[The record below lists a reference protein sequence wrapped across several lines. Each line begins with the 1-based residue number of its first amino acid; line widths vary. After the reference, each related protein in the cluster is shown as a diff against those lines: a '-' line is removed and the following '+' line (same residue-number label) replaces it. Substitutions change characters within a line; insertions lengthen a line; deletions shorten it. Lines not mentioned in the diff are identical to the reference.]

1 MTTQTT
7 TDIQAFINRHPFSKY
22 QWMILVL
29 CFVTVALDG
38 FDTAIIGF
46 IASDLVQEWGVQKSD
61 LGPVMS
67 AALVGL
73 AVGALTAGPMADR
86 IGRKKVLVLSI
97 LVFGGFSLIT
107 AFATSLT
114 QLTVLRFLTGL
125 GLGAAMPNAAT
136 LMSEY
141 APERRRALMVNLMF
155 VGFPIG
161 SSMGGF
167 ISAWMIPHY
176 GWQSVLVLG
185 GVMPLA
191 LAVALIF
198 LLPESARYLAV
209 KNRSQQQ
216 ISNILRRIA
225 ALPENTR
232 FVLQEAGQ
240 VKEQS
245 ALGVIFSPRYLVGTI
260 MLCLTYF
267 MGLLIFY
274 LLTSW
279 LPLLIRETGATL
291 SQASVIT
298 ALFPLGGG
306 IGVLVLGALMDKINP
321 NKVVSVGYLL
331 TGIFVCLV
339 GFSTSNLVLMGVMVF
354 IAGTIMNGAQSSM
367 PALAAGFYP
376 TQGRA
381 TGVAWMLGLGRF
393 GGILGAFSGAFLMQA
408 ELSFKTIFALLAI
421 PAVLSAIALM
431 VKYAAGKN
439 QQNQSDNAATTQRQ
453 RCLNRR
459 KRSNNVFLQ
468 TAHKYQQ
475 SLLINQLRI
484 NTNAKTP
491 GAL

>member
-1 MTTQTT
+1 MTKTT
-7 TDIQAFINRHPFSKY
+7 TDIQAFINDHPFSKY
-22 QWMILVL
+22 QWMILAL
-29 CFVTVALDG
+29 CFVTVAMDG

-46 IASDLVQEWGVQKSD
+46 IASDLVQEWGVQKAD

-97 LVFGGFSLIT
+97 LVFGGFSLVT
-107 AFATSLT
+107 AFATNLT
-114 QLTVLRFLTGL
+114 QLTLLRFLTGL

-141 APERRRALMVNLMF
+141 APERRRALLVNLMF

-167 ISAWMIPHY
+167 ISAWLIPHY
-176 GWQSVLVLG
+176 GWQSVLILG

-191 LAVALIF
+191 LAVLLIF
-198 LLPESARYLAV
+198 LLPESARYMVV
-209 KNRSQQQ
+209 KNQPQHK
-216 ISNILRRIA
+216 IATILKRIA
-225 ALPENTR
+225 PVADNAS

-240 VKEQS
+240 VKEKS
-245 ALGVIFSPRYLVGTI
+245 ALGVIFSPRYAVGTV

-279 LPLLIRETGATL
+279 LPLLIRETGASL
-291 SQASVIT
+291 SQASIIT

-306 IGVLVLGALMDKINP
+306 IGVLILGALMDKLNP
-321 NKVVSVGYLL
+321 NKVVAVGYVL
-331 TGIFVCLV
+331 TGVFVCLV
-339 GFSTSNLVLMGVMVF
+339 GFSTYSLVLMGVMVF

-408 ELSFKTIFALLAI
+408 ELSFQTIFTLLAVPALVSALALL
-421 PAVLSAIALM
+421 
-431 VKYAAGKN
+431 VKHLV
-439 QQNQSDNAATTQRQ
+439 SQRQ
-453 RCLNRR
+453 TLKREAETPALN
-459 KRSNNVFLQ
+459 NNTQ
-468 TAHKYQQ
+468 KA
-475 SLLINQLRI
+475 
-484 NTNAKTP
+484 
-491 GAL
+491 

>member
-7 TDIQAFINRHPFSKY
+7 TDIQAFINRNPFSKY

-97 LVFGGFSLIT
+97 LAFGGFSLIT

-141 APERRRALMVNLMF
+141 APERRRALLVNLMF

-161 SSMGGF
+161 SSLGGF

-216 ISNILRRIA
+216 IANILRHIA

-321 NKVVSVGYLL
+321 NKVVAVGYLL

-408 ELSFKTIFALLAI
+408 ELSFKTIFALLAV

-431 VKYAAGKN
+431 VKYIAGKN
-439 QQNQSDNAATTQRQ
+439 QQNQGDSAA
-453 RCLNRR
+453 
-459 KRSNNVFLQ
+459 
-468 TAHKYQQ
+468 A
-475 SLLINQLRI
+475 
-484 NTNAKTP
+484 
-491 GAL
+491 ALTESAQKV

>member
-232 FVLQEAGQ
+232 FVLQEGGQ

-321 NKVVSVGYLL
+321 NKVVAVGYLL

-439 QQNQSDNAATTQRQ
+439 QQNQSDNAATTLPESAQ
-453 RCLNRR
+453 
-459 KRSNNVFLQ
+459 KV
-468 TAHKYQQ
+468 
-475 SLLINQLRI
+475 
-484 NTNAKTP
+484 
-491 GAL
+491 

>member
-1 MTTQTT
+1 MTKTT
-7 TDIQAFINRHPFSKY
+7 TDIQAFINDHPFSKF
-22 QWMILVL
+22 QWMILAL
-29 CFVTVALDG
+29 CFVTVAMDG

-97 LVFGGFSLIT
+97 LVFGGFSLVT
-107 AFATSLT
+107 AFATNLT
-114 QLTVLRFLTGL
+114 QLTLLRFLTGL

-141 APERRRALMVNLMF
+141 APERRRALLVNLMF

-167 ISAWMIPHY
+167 ISAWLIPHY
-176 GWQSVLVLG
+176 GWQSVLILG

-191 LAVALIF
+191 LAVLLIF
-198 LLPESARYLAV
+198 LLPESARYMVV
-209 KNRSQQQ
+209 KNQPQHK
-216 ISNILRRIA
+216 IATILKRIA
-225 ALPENTR
+225 PVADNAS

-240 VKEQS
+240 VKEKS
-245 ALGVIFSPRYLVGTI
+245 ALGVIFSPRYAVGTV

-279 LPLLIRETGATL
+279 LPLLIRETGASL

-306 IGVLVLGALMDKINP
+306 IGVLILGVLMDKLNP
-321 NKVVSVGYLL
+321 NKVVAVGYVL
-331 TGIFVCLV
+331 TGVFVCLV
-339 GFSTSNLVLMGVMVF
+339 GFSTNSLVLMGVMVF

-408 ELSFKTIFALLAI
+408 ELSFQTIFTLLAI
-421 PAVLSAIALM
+421 PALVSALALL
-431 VKYAAGKN
+431 VKHII
-439 QQNQSDNAATTQRQ
+439 SQRQ
-453 RCLNRR
+453 TLKNEAETPALN
-459 KRSNNVFLQ
+459 SNTQ
-468 TAHKYQQ
+468 KA
-475 SLLINQLRI
+475 
-484 NTNAKTP
+484 
-491 GAL
+491 

>member
-29 CFVTVALDG
+29 CFVTVAMDG

-46 IASDLVQEWGVQKSD
+46 IASDLVQEWGVQKAD

-114 QLTVLRFLTGL
+114 QLTILRFLTGL

-141 APERRRALMVNLMF
+141 APERRRALLVNLMF

-167 ISAWMIPHY
+167 ISAWLIPHY
-176 GWQSVLVLG
+176 GWQSVLILG

-209 KNRSQQQ
+209 KNQPQQQ
-216 ISNILRRIA
+216 IARILRRIA
-225 ALPENTR
+225 PLPDNTY
-232 FVLQEAGQ
+232 FVLQEVGQ

-279 LPLLIRETGATL
+279 LPLLIRETGAPL

-321 NKVVSVGYLL
+321 NKVVAVGYLL
-331 TGIFVCLV
+331 TGVFVCLV
-339 GFSTSNLVLMGVMVF
+339 GFSTSSLVLMGVMVF

-431 VKYAAGKN
+431 IKHVASKH
-439 QQNQSDNAATTQRQ
+439 QQNQGASGPA
-453 RCLNRR
+453 
-459 KRSNNVFLQ
+459 
-468 TAHKYQQ
+468 
-475 SLLINQLRI
+475 SLPESAQ
-484 NTNAKTP
+484 KV
-491 GAL
+491 

>member
-29 CFVTVALDG
+29 CFVTVAMDG

-141 APERRRALMVNLMF
+141 APERRRALLVNLMF

-185 GVMPLA
+185 GVMPLM

-209 KNRSQQQ
+209 KNKSQEQ
-216 ISNILRRIA
+216 IGTILRRIA
-225 ALPENTR
+225 PLPDSTH

-291 SQASVIT
+291 SQASIIT

-306 IGVLVLGALMDKINP
+306 IGVLILGALMDKINP
-321 NKVVSVGYLL
+321 NKVVAVGYLL
-331 TGIFVCLV
+331 TGVFVCLV
-339 GFSTSNLVLMGVMVF
+339 GFSTDNLVLMGVMVF

-408 ELSFKTIFALLAI
+408 ELSFKSIFALLAI
-421 PAVLSAIALM
+421 PALLSAIALM
-431 VKYAAGKN
+431 IKYAA
-439 QQNQSDNAATTQRQ
+439 S
-453 RCLNRR
+453 
-459 KRSNNVFLQ
+459 KRMENPTDV
-468 TAHKYQQ
+468 
-475 SLLINQLRI
+475 
-484 NTNAKTP
+484 TP
-491 GAL
+491 VALPEPVQKV

>member
-29 CFVTVALDG
+29 CFVTVAMDG

-114 QLTVLRFLTGL
+114 QLTILRFLTGL

-141 APERRRALMVNLMF
+141 APERRRALLVNLMF

-167 ISAWMIPHY
+167 ISAWLIPHY
-176 GWQSVLVLG
+176 GWQSVLILG

-209 KNRSQQQ
+209 KNQPQQQ
-216 ISNILRRIA
+216 IARILRRIA
-225 ALPENTR
+225 PLPDNTY

-279 LPLLIRETGATL
+279 LPLLIRETGAPL

-321 NKVVSVGYLL
+321 NKVVAVGYLL
-331 TGIFVCLV
+331 TGVFVCLV
-339 GFSTSNLVLMGVMVF
+339 GFSTSSLVLMGVMVF

-431 VKYAAGKN
+431 IKHVASKH
-439 QQNQSDNAATTQRQ
+439 QQNQGASGPA
-453 RCLNRR
+453 
-459 KRSNNVFLQ
+459 
-468 TAHKYQQ
+468 
-475 SLLINQLRI
+475 SLPESAQ
-484 NTNAKTP
+484 KV
-491 GAL
+491 

>member
-1 MTTQTT
+1 MTNKT
-7 TDIQAFINRHPFSKY
+7 TDIQAFINEHPFSKY

-29 CFVTVALDG
+29 CFVTVAMDG

-46 IASDLVQEWGVQKSD
+46 IASDLVQEWGVEKSA

-86 IGRKKVLVLSI
+86 IGRKKVLIMSI
-97 LVFGGFSLIT
+97 LVFGGFSLLT
-107 AFATSLT
+107 AFASTLN
-114 QLTVLRFLTGL
+114 QLTALRFLTGL

-141 APERRRALMVNLMF
+141 APERRRALLVNLMF

-167 ISAWMIPHY
+167 ISAWLIPHY
-176 GWQSVLVLG
+176 GWQSVLILG

-191 LAVALIF
+191 LAVVLIF
-198 LLPESARYLAV
+198 LLPESARYLVV
-209 KNRSQQQ
+209 KNKSQQQ
-216 ISNILRRIA
+216 IGAILRRIA
-225 ALPENTR
+225 PLPETTH
-232 FVLQEAGQ
+232 FVLRESGQ
-240 VKEQS
+240 VKEKS
-245 ALGVIFSPRYLVGTI
+245 ALGVIFSPRYALGTV

-291 SQASVIT
+291 SQASIIT

-306 IGVLVLGALMDKINP
+306 IGVLVLGALMDKFNP
-321 NKVVSVGYLL
+321 NKVVAVGWLL
-331 TGIFVCLV
+331 TGVFVCLV
-339 GFSTSNLVLMGVMVF
+339 GFSTSSLVLMGVMVF

-408 ELSFKTIFALLAI
+408 QFAFDTIFTFLAI
-421 PAVLSAIALM
+421 PALVSALALM
-431 VKYAAGKN
+431 VKYWIGKR
-439 QQNQSDNAATTQRQ
+439 QLSTQLMPGETTVSAPQ
-453 RCLNRR
+453 
-459 KRSNNVFLQ
+459 
-468 TAHKYQQ
+468 
-475 SLLINQLRI
+475 
-484 NTNAKTP
+484 
-491 GAL
+491 

>member
-29 CFVTVALDG
+29 CFVTVAMDG

-73 AVGALTAGPMADR
+73 ALGALTAGPMADR

-141 APERRRALMVNLMF
+141 APERRRALLVNLMF

-191 LAVALIF
+191 LAVALII

-209 KNRSQQQ
+209 KNKSQQQ
-216 ISNILRRIA
+216 IGTILRRIA
-225 ALPENTR
+225 PLPDNTH

-291 SQASVIT
+291 SQASIIT

-306 IGVLVLGALMDKINP
+306 IGVLILGALMDKINP
-321 NKVVSVGYLL
+321 NKVVAVGYLL

-339 GFSTSNLVLMGVMVF
+339 GFSTDSLVLMGVMVF

-421 PAVLSAIALM
+421 PALLSAMALM
-431 VKYAAGKN
+431 IKYAASK
-439 QQNQSDNAATTQRQ
+439 RQ
-453 RCLNRR
+453 VN
-459 KRSNNVFLQ
+459 
-468 TAHKYQQ
+468 TADAVPVVLPESGQKV
-475 SLLINQLRI
+475 
-484 NTNAKTP
+484 
-491 GAL
+491 

>member
-29 CFVTVALDG
+29 CFVTVAMDG

-73 AVGALTAGPMADR
+73 AFGALTAGPMADR

-114 QLTVLRFLTGL
+114 QLTILRFLTGL

-141 APERRRALMVNLMF
+141 APERRRALLVNLMF

-185 GVMPLA
+185 GVMPLV

-198 LLPESARYLAV
+198 LLPESARYLAA
-209 KNRSQQQ
+209 KNKSQRE
-216 ISNILRRIA
+216 IASVLRRIA
-225 ALPENTR
+225 PLPDNTQ
-232 FVLQEAGQ
+232 FVLQETGQ
-240 VKEQS
+240 IKDKS

-279 LPLLIRETGATL
+279 LPLLIRETGASL

-321 NKVVSVGYLL
+321 NKVVAVGYLL
-331 TGIFVCLV
+331 TGVFVCLI
-339 GFSTSNLVLMGVMVF
+339 GFATDNLVLMGVMVF

-431 VKYAAGKN
+431 VKYAASK
-439 QQNQSDNAATTQRQ
+439 RQ
-453 RCLNRR
+453 LNHAD
-459 KRSNNVFLQ
+459 KVP
-468 TAHKYQQ
+468 A
-475 SLLINQLRI
+475 SLPESVQ
-484 NTNAKTP
+484 KV
-491 GAL
+491 

>member
-29 CFVTVALDG
+29 CFVTVAMDG

-46 IASDLVQEWGVQKSD
+46 IASDLIQEWGVQKSD

-114 QLTVLRFLTGL
+114 HLTVLRFLTGL

-141 APERRRALMVNLMF
+141 APERRRALLVNLMF

-167 ISAWMIPHY
+167 VSAWLIPHY
-176 GWQSVLVLG
+176 GWQSVLILG

-209 KNRSQQQ
+209 KNKSQQQ
-216 ISNILRRIA
+216 IARILRHIA
-225 ALPENTR
+225 PLPDNTH
-232 FVLQEAGQ
+232 FVLQETGQ

-321 NKVVSVGYLL
+321 NKVVAVGYLL
-331 TGIFVCLV
+331 TGVFVCLV
-339 GFSTSNLVLMGVMVF
+339 GFSTSSLVLMGVMVF

-431 VKYAAGKN
+431 IKHAASKRQPLQGASGPSSLPK
-439 QQNQSDNAATTQRQ
+439 AAQ
-453 RCLNRR
+453 
-459 KRSNNVFLQ
+459 KV
-468 TAHKYQQ
+468 
-475 SLLINQLRI
+475 
-484 NTNAKTP
+484 
-491 GAL
+491 

>member
-22 QWMILVL
+22 QWMILAL
-29 CFVTVALDG
+29 CFVTVAMDG

-141 APERRRALMVNLMF
+141 APERRRALLVNLMF

-191 LAVALIF
+191 LAIALIF

-216 ISNILRRIA
+216 IANILRHIA
-225 ALPENTR
+225 ALPENTH

-291 SQASVIT
+291 SQASIIT

-321 NKVVSVGYLL
+321 NKVVAVGYLL
-331 TGIFVCLV
+331 TGVFVCLV

-439 QQNQSDNAATTQRQ
+439 QQNQGNNTAA
-453 RCLNRR
+453 
-459 KRSNNVFLQ
+459 
-468 TAHKYQQ
+468 
-475 SLLINQLRI
+475 
-484 NTNAKTP
+484 
-491 GAL
+491 ALPESAQKV

>member
-7 TDIQAFINRHPFSKY
+7 TDIQAFIDRHPFSKY
-22 QWMILVL
+22 QWMILAL
-29 CFVTVALDG
+29 CFVTVAMDG

-114 QLTVLRFLTGL
+114 QLTILRFLTGL

-141 APERRRALMVNLMF
+141 APERRRALLVNLMF

-198 LLPESARYLAV
+198 LLPESARYMAV
-209 KNRSQQQ
+209 KKRPQQQ
-216 ISNILRRIA
+216 IARILRRIA
-225 ALPENTR
+225 PLPDNTQ

-306 IGVLVLGALMDKINP
+306 IGVLVLGALMDKLNP
-321 NKVVSVGYLL
+321 NKVVAVGYLL
-331 TGIFVCLV
+331 TGVFVCLV
-339 GFSTSNLVLMGVMVF
+339 GFSTHSLVLMGVMVF

-408 ELSFKTIFALLAI
+408 ELSFRTIFGLLAI

-431 VKYAAGKN
+431 IKYLASKRQLN
-439 QQNQSDNAATTQRQ
+439 QGAM
-453 RCLNRR
+453 
-459 KRSNNVFLQ
+459 
-468 TAHKYQQ
+468 TAE
-475 SLLINQLRI
+475 SLPESAQ
-484 NTNAKTP
+484 KV
-491 GAL
+491 

>member
-1 MTTQTT
+1 MTNKT
-7 TDIQAFINRHPFSKY
+7 TDIQAFINEHPFSKY

-29 CFVTVALDG
+29 CFVTVAMDG

-46 IASDLVQEWGVQKSD
+46 IASDLVQEWGVEKSA

-86 IGRKKVLVLSI
+86 IGRKKVLIMSI
-97 LVFGGFSLIT
+97 LVFGGFSLLT
-107 AFATSLT
+107 AFASTLN
-114 QLTVLRFLTGL
+114 QLTALRFLTGL

-141 APERRRALMVNLMF
+141 APERRRALLVNLMF

-167 ISAWMIPHY
+167 VSAWLIPHY
-176 GWQSVLVLG
+176 GWQSVLILG

-191 LAVALIF
+191 LAVVLIV
-198 LLPESARYLAV
+198 LLPESARYLVV
-209 KNRSQQQ
+209 KNKSQQQ
-216 ISNILRRIA
+216 IGTILRRIA
-225 ALPENTR
+225 PLPEATH
-232 FVLQEAGQ
+232 FVLRETGQ
-240 VKEQS
+240 IKEKS
-245 ALGVIFSPRYLVGTI
+245 ALGVIFSPRYALGTV

-291 SQASVIT
+291 SQASIIT

-306 IGVLVLGALMDKINP
+306 IGVLVLGALMDKFNP
-321 NKVVSVGYLL
+321 NKVVAVGWLL
-331 TGIFVCLV
+331 TGVFVCLV
-339 GFSTSNLVLMGVMVF
+339 GFSTSSLVLMGVMVF

-408 ELSFKTIFALLAI
+408 QLAFETIFTFLAI
-421 PAVLSAIALM
+421 PALVSAFALM
-431 VKYAAGKN
+431 VKYWAGKR
-439 QQNQSDNAATTQRQ
+439 QLSDASAPTESPTHATQ
-453 RCLNRR
+453 
-459 KRSNNVFLQ
+459 K
-468 TAHKYQQ
+468 A
-475 SLLINQLRI
+475 
-484 NTNAKTP
+484 
-491 GAL
+491 

>member
-1 MTTQTT
+1 MTKTT
-7 TDIQAFINRHPFSKY
+7 TDIQAFINDHPFSKY
-22 QWMILVL
+22 QWMILAL
-29 CFVTVALDG
+29 CFVTVAMDG

-46 IASDLVQEWGVQKSD
+46 IASDLVQEWGVQKAD

-97 LVFGGFSLIT
+97 LVFGGFSLVT
-107 AFATSLT
+107 AFATNLT
-114 QLTVLRFLTGL
+114 QLTLLRFLTGL

-141 APERRRALMVNLMF
+141 APERRRALLVNLMF

-167 ISAWMIPHY
+167 ISAWLIPHY
-176 GWQSVLVLG
+176 GWQSVLILG

-191 LAVALIF
+191 LAVLLIF
-198 LLPESARYLAV
+198 LLPESARYMVV
-209 KNRSQQQ
+209 KNQPQHK
-216 ISNILRRIA
+216 IATILKRIA
-225 ALPENTR
+225 PMADNAS

-240 VKEQS
+240 VKEKS
-245 ALGVIFSPRYLVGTI
+245 ALGVIFSPRYAVGTV

-279 LPLLIRETGATL
+279 LPLLIRETGASL
-291 SQASVIT
+291 SQASIIT

-306 IGVLVLGALMDKINP
+306 IGVLILGALMDKLNP
-321 NKVVSVGYLL
+321 NKVVAVGYVL
-331 TGIFVCLV
+331 TGVFVCLV
-339 GFSTSNLVLMGVMVF
+339 GFSTNSLVLMGVMVF

-408 ELSFKTIFALLAI
+408 ELSFQTIFTLLAVPALVSALALL
-421 PAVLSAIALM
+421 
-431 VKYAAGKN
+431 VKHLV
-439 QQNQSDNAATTQRQ
+439 SQRQ
-453 RCLNRR
+453 TLKREAETPALN
-459 KRSNNVFLQ
+459 NNTQ
-468 TAHKYQQ
+468 KA
-475 SLLINQLRI
+475 
-484 NTNAKTP
+484 
-491 GAL
+491 